1 MELKSEA
8 TDRQPLVFRVLAA
21 LALSAGLL
29 LAYFSSPPANYR
41 VEVDA
46 KLTDTTSVY
55 YRFSQRHWEGSCP
68 IAAQTLENSISEACA
83 SCEITSRCVI
93 GDSRQ
98 ISDNSASGLQA
109 ATLAFDAGVATFVS
123 NSTNAAMSICNVSR
137 IAMLGSDETGSCSIG
152 VDTRQVSKDWSLH
165 LAFPSLALVLTLTIV
180 GLSLAQ
186 RRGMGEIEKATTGH
200 RQASSI
206 LTALTDLTAIYVSW
220 LSVTLGSG
228 GYLETS
234 SYNAFGNQV
243 ALGGSWLMAWLHFYR
258 DHYRSRFTLH
268 TELSHL
274 ISAVFI
280 IGLLHSTLAT
290 LAGNVDPI
298 TPAIFW
304 ATTIL
309 CIPTLRYL
317 LRAFLDD
324 RNLWRRPALI
334 IGRGKNADAA
344 RMALLGDF
352 TLGYKTLRFE
362 SSLAAKNTS
371 DDFCELD
378 NLASDVHKAKEV
390 ASKVKIVAA
399 LDSLQ
404 SEEAQGILTS
414 LLELDRKIEVI
425 PSLRGL
431 PALGA
436 DVSQFFGHELIMLS
450 IQNKLAKR
458 PQRIFK
464 RTFDLVVSSIL
475 LALLSPLFLYL
486 MIRIRADGGS
496 AFFLQDRVGKDGAAF
511 KCYKFRS
518 MYMDAE
524 SRLDSLLRENPELE
538 AEWQR
543 NFKLAS
549 DPRVTSIGRTIRKY
563 SLDELPQLINVLRGE
578 MSLVGPR
585 PLLFNELE
593 RYGEAIALYELVSP
607 GITGVWQVSGRSDT
621 SFEQRREMD
630 EWYIRNWSLY
640 YDLSCLLR
648 TIGVV
653 TGSRGAY

>member
-1 MELKSEA
+1 MELKSDA
-8 TDRQPLVFRVLAA
+8 TERQPLIFRVLAV
-21 LALSAGLL
+21 LALGAGLL
-29 LAYFSSPPANYR
+29 FAYFSSPPANYQ

-55 YRFSQRHWEGSCP
+55 YRFSQKHWEGSCP
-68 IAAQTLENSISEACA
+68 IAAQTLEDSISEACIG
-83 SCEITSRCVI
+83 CEITSRCVT

-98 ISDNSASGLQA
+98 SASGLQA
-109 ATLAFDAGVATFVS
+109 ATLAFGAGVATFVS
-123 NSTNAAMSICNVSR
+123 DSGDAAMSICNVSR
-137 IAMLGSDETGSCSIG
+137 TAMLGSDESGNCSIG
-152 VDTRQVSKDWSLH
+152 IDTRQASRSLSLH
-165 LAFPSLALVLTLTIV
+165 LAIPGVALILILTIV
-180 GLSLAQ
+180 GLSIAQ
-186 RRGMGEIEKATTGH
+186 RAGMGEIERTTTGH

-206 LTALTDLTAIYVSW
+206 LTALSDVMAIYLSW
-220 LSVTLGSG
+220 LSVALGSG
-228 GYLETS
+228 GYLEMS
-234 SYNAFGNQV
+234 SYNALGNQV
-243 ALGGSWLMAWLHFYR
+243 ALGGSWLMALLHFYR
-258 DHYRSRFTLH
+258 DHYCSRFTLH
-268 TELSHL
+268 TELGHL
-274 ISAVFI
+274 VGAIFVL
-280 IGLLHSTLAT
+280 GLLHSTLAT

-304 ATTIL
+304 ATTLL
-309 CIPTLRYL
+309 CIPTSRYL

-334 IGRGKNADAA
+334 IGRGENAEAA

-352 TLGYKTLRFE
+352 TLGYKTLRLD
-362 SSLAAKNTS
+362 SSPVLKRDS
-371 DDFCELD
+371 SDFCELD

-404 SEEAQGILTS
+404 SEEAQKILSS

-458 PQRIFK
+458 PQRFFK
-464 RTFDLVVSSIL
+464 RTFDLVISSL
-475 LALLSPLFLYL
+475 LLVLLSPLFLYL

-496 AFFLQDRVGKDGAAF
+496 AFFQQDRVGREGAAF

-524 SRLDSLLRENPELE
+524 SRLDSLLSENPGLKS
-538 AEWQR
+538 EWQR

-593 RYGEAIALYELVSP
+593 RYGDAIALYELVSP